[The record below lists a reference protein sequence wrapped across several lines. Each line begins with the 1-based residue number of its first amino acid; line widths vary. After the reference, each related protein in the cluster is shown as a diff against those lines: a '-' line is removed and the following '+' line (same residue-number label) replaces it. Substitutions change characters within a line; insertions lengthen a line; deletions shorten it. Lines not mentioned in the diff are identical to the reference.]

1 MLLSPPRLTM
11 SSRRLVVTDDIH
23 QYIIDHSLR
32 EPEVLARLRAETAR
46 QPYATMQIGPEQG
59 QLMALLAKLINAKRC
74 IEIGVFTGYSA
85 LVVALALPDDGRI
98 VACDVNEE
106 WTSIGRRYWKEAGVD
121 HRIDLRLQPALRTLD
136 SLIAAGESRSYDYA
150 FIDAD
155 KPNYDAYYERV
166 LQLLRPGGLI
176 LIDNVLWSGKVAEPG
191 AKDAETMA
199 FRNLNAKLHKD
210 ERVDVS
216 LLGIGDGVTL
226 VRKR

>member
-1 MLLSPPRLTM
+1 MIM

-32 EPEVLARLRAETAR
+32 EPEVLARLRTETSR
-46 QPYATMQIGPEQG
+46 QPHAIMQIGPEQG
-59 QLMALLAKLINAKRC
+59 QLMALLAKLVNAKRC

-121 HRIDLRLQPALRTLD
+121 HKIDLRLQPALRTLD
-136 SLIAAGESRSYDYA
+136 SLIAAGESGSYDYA

-176 LIDNVLWSGKVAEPG
+176 LIDNVLWSGKVADPG

-199 FRNLNAKLHKD
+199 FKNLNAKLHKD
-210 ERVDVS
+210 ERVDVT

-226 VRKR
+226 ARKR

>member
-1 MLLSPPRLTM
+1 M
-11 SSRRLVVTDDIH
+11 SRRLVVTDDVH
-23 QYIIDHSLR
+23 QYILDHSVR
-32 EPEVLARLRAETAR
+32 EPEVLARLRAETSR
-46 QPYATMQIGPEQG
+46 HPHATMQIGPEQG
-59 QLMALLAKLINAKRC
+59 QLMALLAKLIGAQRC

-85 LVVALALPDDGRI
+85 LVVALALPDDGKI

-106 WTSIGRRYWKEAGVD
+106 WTSIGKRYWKEAGVD
-121 HRIDLRLQPALRTLD
+121 HKIDLRLQPALRTLD
-136 SLIAAGESRSYDYA
+136 SLIAAGEVGKYDYA

-166 LQLLRPGGLI
+166 LQLLRAGGLI
-176 LIDNVLWSGKVAEPG
+176 LIDNVLWSGRVADPS
-191 AKDAETMA
+191 AMDAETLA
-199 FRNLNAKLHKD
+199 FKNLNAKLHRD

>member
-1 MLLSPPRLTM
+1 M

-32 EPEVLARLRAETAR
+32 EPEVLARLRTETSR
-46 QPYATMQIGPEQG
+46 QPHAIMQIGPEQG
-59 QLMALLAKLINAKRC
+59 QLMALLAKLVNAKRC

-121 HRIDLRLQPALRTLD
+121 HKIDLRLQPALRTLD
-136 SLIAAGESRSYDYA
+136 SLIAAGESGSYDYA

-176 LIDNVLWSGKVAEPG
+176 LIDNVLWSGKVADPG

-199 FRNLNAKLHKD
+199 FKNLNAKLHKD
-210 ERVDVS
+210 ERVDVT

-226 VRKR
+226 ARKR

>member
-1 MLLSPPRLTM
+1 M
-11 SSRRLVVTDDIH
+11 SSRRLVVADDVH
-23 QYIIDHSLR
+23 QYIIDHSVR
-32 EPEVLARLRAETAR
+32 ESDLLARLRAETSKLPMAE
-46 QPYATMQIGPEQG
+46 MQIGPEQG
-59 QLMALLAKLINAKRC
+59 QFMALLAKLINAKRC

-85 LVVALALPDDGRI
+85 LVVALALPDDGKI

-121 HRIDLRLQPALRTLD
+121 HKIDLRLQPALRTLD
-136 SLIAAGESRSYDYA
+136 SLIAAGESGSYDYS

-176 LIDNVLWSGKVAEPG
+176 LIDNVLWSGRVADPK
-191 AKDAETMA
+191 ANDAHTMV
-199 FRNLNAKLHKD
+199 FKNLNAKLHKD
-210 ERVDVS
+210 ERIDVS

-226 VRKR
+226 ARKR

>member
-1 MLLSPPRLTM
+1 
-11 SSRRLVVTDDIH
+11 VIVNDDLH
-23 QYIIDHSLR
+23 QYILDHSVR
-32 EPEVLARLRAETAR
+32 EPEVLARLRAETSR

-59 QLMALLAKLINAKRC
+59 QLMALLAKLTNAKRC

-85 LVVALALPDDGRI
+85 LVVALALPDDGKI

-121 HRIDLRLQPALRTLD
+121 HKIDLRLQPALRTLD
-136 SLIAAGESRSYDYA
+136 SLLAAGESGSYDFA

-166 LQLLRPGGLI
+166 LQLLRPGGLM
-176 LIDNVLWSGKVAEPG
+176 LIDNVLWSGKVADPE
-191 AKDAETMA
+191 AKDADTIA
-199 FRNLNAKLHKD
+199 FKKLNAKLHQD
-210 ERVDVS
+210 PRIDVS

-226 VRKR
+226 ARKR